1 LKSVKGKKQ
10 DMKLL
15 KQSINTLI
23 LSTAAGLCIGI
34 GGIVFL
40 AQSNKFAGAF
50 LFSVGLLTILIFRFN
65 LFTGMVGYVLEN
77 LLDKKWGYLFT
88 VLLVWIGNFAGTALA
103 ALLVGLTRLG
113 DGLRATCQG
122 MVATKLGDSWYSLLI
137 LGVFCG
143 MLMFIAVDTFKKR
156 IAEKDFLCVVAVF
169 MGVMVF
175 ILAGF
180 EHSIADMF
188 YFALTGRVVEAIPA
202 LLLIT
207 LGNAIGGNL
216 IPAVQKL
223 TKQ

>member
-1 LKSVKGKKQ
+1 
-10 DMKLL
+10 MKLL

-23 LSTAAGLCIGI
+23 LAIAAGLCIGI

-40 AQSNKFAGAF
+40 AQTNKFAGAF
-50 LFSVGLLTILIFRFN
+50 LFAVGLLTILVFRFN

-88 VLLVWIGNFAGTALA
+88 VLLVWIGNFIGTALA
-103 ALLVGLTRLG
+103 ALLVGLTRLA
-113 DGLRATCQG
+113 DGLKMVCQG
-122 MVATKLGDSWYSLLI
+122 MVATKLDDSWYSLLI
-137 LGVFCG
+137 LGIFCG
-143 MLMFIAVDTFKKR
+143 LLMFIAVDTFKKR

-188 YFALTGRVVEAIPA
+188 YFALTGRVLEAIPA

-216 IPAVQKL
+216 IPLVQKL
-223 TKQ
+223 TK

>member
-1 LKSVKGKKQ
+1 
-10 DMKLL
+10 MKLL

-40 AQSNKFAGAF
+40 KQTNQFAGAF
-50 LFSVGLLTILIFRFN
+50 LFAVGLLTILVFRFN

-113 DGLRATCQG
+113 DGLKATCQG
-122 MVATKLGDSWYSLLI
+122 IVATKLDDSWYSLLI

-216 IPAVQKL
+216 IPAIQKL

>member
-1 LKSVKGKKQ
+1 
-10 DMKLL
+10 MKLL
-15 KQSINTLI
+15 KQSINTLSLAI
-23 LSTAAGLCIGI
+23 AAGLCIGI

-40 AQSNKFAGAF
+40 AQTNNKFAGAF
-50 LFSVGLLTILIFRFN
+50 LFAVGLLTILVFRFN

-88 VLLVWIGNFAGTALA
+88 VLLVWIGNFIGTALA
-103 ALLVGLTRLG
+103 ALLVSLTRLA
-113 DGLRATCQG
+113 DGLKMVCQG
-122 MVATKLGDSWYSLLI
+122 MVATKLDDSWYSLLI
-137 LGVFCG
+137 LGIFCG
-143 MLMFIAVDTFKKR
+143 LLMFIAVDTFKKR

-188 YFALTGRVVEAIPA
+188 YFALTGRVLEAIPA

-216 IPAVQKL
+216 IPLVQKL
-223 TKQ
+223 TK

>member
-1 LKSVKGKKQ
+1 
-10 DMKLL
+10 MKLL

-23 LSTAAGLCIGI
+23 LSIAAGFCIGI

-50 LFSVGLLTILIFRFN
+50 LFAVRLLTILVFRFN

-103 ALLVGLTRLG
+103 AILVGLTRLG
-113 DGLRATCQG
+113 DGLKAACQG
-122 MVATKLGDSWYSLLI
+122 VVATKLADNWYSLLI
-137 LGVFCG
+137 LGIFCG

-202 LLLIT
+202 LLFIT

-216 IPAVQKL
+216 IPLVQKL

>member
-1 LKSVKGKKQ
+1 
-10 DMKLL
+10 MKLF

-23 LSTAAGLCIGI
+23 LSIAAGLCIGI

-40 AQSNKFAGAF
+40 AQPNKIAGAF
-50 LFSVGLLTILIFRFN
+50 LFAVGLLTILVFRFN

-88 VLLVWIGNFAGTALA
+88 VLLVWIGNFIGTALA
-103 ALLVGLTRLG
+103 AVLVGLTRLG
-113 DGLRATCQG
+113 DGLKITCQG
-122 MVATKLGDSWYSLLI
+122 IVATKLVDSWYSLLI

-156 IAEKDFLCVVAVF
+156 IGEKDFLCVVAVF

-188 YFALTGRVVEAIPA
+188 YFVLAGRVADAIPA
-202 LLLIT
+202 LLVIT
-207 LGNAIGGNL
+207 LGNAIGGNI

>member
-1 LKSVKGKKQ
+1 
-10 DMKLL
+10 
-15 KQSINTLI
+15 
-23 LSTAAGLCIGI
+23 
-34 GGIVFL
+34 
-40 AQSNKFAGAF
+40 
-50 LFSVGLLTILIFRFN
+50 
-65 LFTGMVGYVLEN
+65 
-77 LLDKKWGYLFT
+77 
-88 VLLVWIGNFAGTALA
+88 VWIGNFAGTALA

-113 DGLRATCQG
+113 DGLRPTCQG

-216 IPAVQKL
+216 IPAIQKL